1 MAVLTRIDNPVL
13 WQEFTH
19 QERSGPRWMR
29 RGYLLGILIVVSSIV
44 YVISL
49 LSRLDAPSRETA
61 LFIIW
66 VIHAATAIRAIV
78 AGANAISREHVGQ
91 TWDAL
96 VLTGVSARLILF
108 GKWRAALWRIRGWT
122 LALGVIR
129 LAMLPV
135 FMMALVNR
143 FAYFRFGQYSSYYGN
158 NSGGYVY
165 FPEFSWIPEAAV
177 LAVIMTVVLTL
188 LEVGCCT
195 ALGLAASA
203 IFRRGS
209 TAAAAAIIMRFVP
222 VALFA
227 AMTRYDLGPATYR
240 WWRYPPLA
248 LADGGTSP
256 LYQLVLPLM
265 PWTQGRHIEA
275 LPPLAYA
282 TLLLLGFLALSLTM
296 TLIAVRRTGALPHAQ
311 AATVGKMQLAAGD

>member
-1 MAVLTRIDNPVL
+1 MAVLTQIDNPVL

-29 RGYLLGILIVVSSIV
+29 RGYLLGILIVVSSIL
-44 YVISL
+44 YVVSL
-49 LSRLDAPSRETA
+49 LPRIDTPSRETA
-61 LFIIW
+61 LFVIW
-66 VIHAATAIRAIV
+66 VIHTATVIRAIV

-96 VLTGVSARLILF
+96 ILTGVSARVILV

-129 LAMLPV
+129 LVMLPV
-135 FMMALVNR
+135 FVISLLNR
-143 FAYFRFGQYSSYYGN
+143 FAYFRFGQYSSYYS
-158 NSGGYVY
+158 NSNGGYY
-165 FPEFSWIPEAAV
+165 NYPEFSWVPAAAV

-209 TAAAAAIIMRFVP
+209 TAAAAAIIVRFLP

-275 LPPLAYA
+275 LLPLAYA
-282 TLLLLGFLALSLTM
+282 TLLLVGFLMLALIV

-311 AATVGKMQLAAGD
+311 AAPVGQLVAGD